1 MGTKTIG
8 VKDEVYERLQARK
21 RDDESFTD
29 LMDRL
34 LDDTT
39 ADWRAGF
46 GSLSADEAAELES
59 IVAASRDRTAAG
71 VAARQQDAIERLADH
86 ADDADKANDTDETA

>member
-8 VKDEVYERLQARK
+8 VKEEVYERLQARK

-59 IVAASRDRTAAG
+59 FATESRERTAVGFAS
-71 VAARQQDAIERLADH
+71 RQQDAIERLADH
-86 ADDADKANDTDETA
+86 ADDSDEANNTDETA

>member
-21 RDDESFTD
+21 RDNESFTD

-46 GSLSADEAAELES
+46 GSLSADEAADLQS
-59 IVAASRDRTAAG
+59 LVAAARDQTAAG
-71 VAARQQDAIERLADH
+71 
-86 ADDADKANDTDETA
+86 

>member
-21 RDDESFTD
+21 RDNESFTD

-46 GSLSADEAAELES
+46 GSLSADEAADLQS
-59 IVAASRDRTAAG
+59 IVAASRDQTAAG
-71 VAARQQDAIERLADH
+71 MAARQQDAIERLAEQ
-86 ADDADKANDTDETA
+86 ADTTDETA

>member
-46 GSLSADEAAELES
+46 GSLSADEAADLQS
-59 IVAASRDRTAAG
+59 VVAAAREQTAAG
-71 VAARQQDAIERLADH
+71 MAARQQDAIERLAEQT
-86 ADDADKANDTDETA
+86 DTDETA

>member
-46 GSLSADEAAELES
+46 GSLSPLC
-59 IVAASRDRTAAG
+59 
-71 VAARQQDAIERLADH
+71 
-86 ADDADKANDTDETA
+86 

>member
-21 RDDESFTD
+21 RDNESFTD

-46 GSLSADEAAELES
+46 GSLSADETADLES
-59 IVAASRDRTAAG
+59 VVAASRDQTAAAM
-71 VAARQQDAIERLADH
+71 AARQQDAIERLAEQ
-86 ADDADKANDTDETA
+86 ADTPDETA

>member
-46 GSLSADEAAELES
+46 GSLSPDEAAELES
-59 IVAASRDRTAAG
+59 VAAASRERTAAG
-71 VAARQQDAIERLADH
+71 MAARQQDAIERLADRT
-86 ADDADKANDTDETA
+86 DDTDDSNDTDETA

>member
-8 VKDEVYERLQARK
+8 VTDEVYERLKARK
-21 RDDESFTD
+21 RDDESFTE

-39 ADWRAGF
+39 ADWQRGF
-46 GSLSADEAAELES
+46 GSLSSETAADLTTLA
-59 IVAASRDRTAAG
+59 IASRQQTAAG
-71 VAARQQDAIERLADH
+71 VAARQQDAIERLADI
-86 ADDADKANDTDETA
+86 DTDETA

>member
-46 GSLSADEAAELES
+46 GSLSADEATDLQS
-59 IVAASRDRTAAG
+59 VVAASRDQTAAG
-71 VAARQQDAIERLADH
+71 MAARQQDAIERLAEQ
-86 ADDADKANDTDETA
+86 ADTDETA